1 MGKRRGNRSTSTT
14 IRKEFDRAALRK
26 AVEGEGVDLREWS
39 SYGVVGTLDEEGNL
53 LTSDDNIYVAPA
65 GVTVDVVLLP
75 SGVPVPCRY
84 AGIAGGEDTLIFA
97 PIEPGA
103 EVRVSIPSGDLR
115 EPPVIESVLHNQFQK
130 MPLGDDKKPRW
141 KNDRVLV
148 FHGTKPIEL
157 RQGSGSVVRLE
168 ADGEISMVPGGGKS
182 VKAGSAND
190 GDLEAAG
197 LGDSTQG
204 HLDALKIAFDIHTHV
219 VPNPSSLGTP
229 PAVASAPPVPQSPD
243 VPDVTSSNVKVKK

>member
-26 AVEGEGVDLREWS
+26 AVEGEGIDLREWS

-53 LTSDDNIYVAPA
+53 LTGPENIYMAPA

-75 SGVPVPCRY
+75 SGIPIPCRY

-103 EVRVSIPSGDLR
+103 EVRVSLPSGDLR
-115 EPPVIESVLHNQFQK
+115 EPPVIESVLHNQSQK

-141 KNDRVLV
+141 QNDRVLV
-148 FHGTKPIEL
+148 FHGKKPIEL
-157 RQGSGSVVRLE
+157 RQGSGTVVRLE
-168 ADGEISMVPGGGKS
+168 TD
-182 VKAGSAND
+182 GSASW
-190 GDLEAAG
+190 E
-197 LGDSTQG
+197 
-204 HLDALKIAFDIHTHV
+204 
-219 VPNPSSLGTP
+219 
-229 PAVASAPPVPQSPD
+229 VASGKQLHLGAPNLPPQTGVVQGEAIDSFTGATQFALGNAST
-243 VPDVTSSNVKVKK
+243 VVRAKK

>member
-1 MGKRRGNRSTSTT
+1 MGKRRGNRSTSSTV
-14 IRKEFDRAALRK
+14 RKEFDRALLRK
-26 AVEGEGVDLREWS
+26 AVEGEGIDLREWS

-53 LTSDDNIYVAPA
+53 LTSDDNIYMAPA

-75 SGVPVPCRY
+75 SGIPIPCRY

-103 EVRVSIPSGDLR
+103 EVRVSLPSGDLR
-115 EPPVIESVLHNQFQK
+115 EPPVIESVLHNQSQK

-141 KNDRVLV
+141 QNDRVLV

-157 RQGSGSVVRLE
+157 RQGSGSVVRME
-168 ADGEISMVPGGGKS
+168 TDGEISMVPGGGKK

-190 GDLEAAG
+190 GDLEDAA
-197 LGDSTQG
+197 LGESLKS
-204 HLDALKIAFDIHTHV
+204 HLDLLQNAFDTHTHL
-219 VPNPSSLGTP
+219 VPNPSSTGSP
-229 PAVASAPPVPQSPD
+229 PTIISAIPVPLSPP
-243 VPDVTSSNVKVKK
+243 VPDVTSSNVRVKK